1 MCALRTNL
9 FVEMGMPSI
18 QDAKTIEDAA
28 AFVRRERQKRGWTAQ
43 DLADRLMEA
52 SAAVGDEMTLSQQAI
67 SFFETGKTKSFPRW
81 LRHIDLVLVGH
92 DIAERPGTLPMPAN
106 DDGTVEIAKVD
117 LALGMGA
124 TFLDDEFVPVEKVRI
139 SESLLRVYTD
149 APPEMLAI
157 VDGIGDSM
165 NPTIQDGDK
174 VLIDM
179 SQRVPMM
186 HDRIWAMAFAGMGMI
201 KRLRARPDGT
211 MLLLSDNPSVPDDRA
226 TDGELH
232 IIGRVAGVLRKL

>member
-1 MCALRTNL
+1 MEIGEKIELLLKKMGISQAELARRVGLDQSTINGLIRGSARTSRHLHRIAKALGTTAEYL
-9 FVEMGMPSI
+9 TGETDDPAIGFVP
-18 QDAKTIEDAA
+18 DALQ
-28 AFVRRERQKRGWTAQ
+28 R
-43 DLADRLMEA
+43 
-52 SAAVGDEMTLSQQAI
+52 SQ
-67 SFFETGKTKSFPRW
+67 
-81 LRHIDLVLVGH
+81 LV
-92 DIAERPGTLPMPAN
+92 PAN